1 MENICYTFFEGGEKM
16 SKYYDDKAK
25 ERTMR
30 YMKEK
35 RDRITVGVPKG
46 DKERYMMHAKSKGMS
61 LNAYVVRLI
70 EDDIKN
76 SGS

>member
-1 MENICYTFFEGGEKM
+1 M
-16 SKYYDDKAK
+16 SKYKGYDEKSK

-46 DKERYMMHAKSKGMS
+46 DKELYMQHAKSKGLS
-61 LNAYVVRLI
+61 LNALI
-70 EDDIKN
+70 VQLLEKDMRE
-76 SGS
+76 

>member
-1 MENICYTFFEGGEKM
+1 M
-16 SKYYDDKAK
+16 SKYTGYDEKSK

-46 DKERYMMHAKSKGMS
+46 DKDRYKAHAESKGLS
-61 LNAYVVRLI
+61 LNALIVQLI
-70 EDDIKN
+70 EDDIKK
-76 SGS
+76 SPV

>member
-1 MENICYTFFEGGEKM
+1 M
-16 SKYYDDKAK
+16 SKYTGYDEKSK

-46 DKERYMMHAKSKGMS
+46 DKERYMQYATSKGLS
-61 LNAYVVRLI
+61 LNKLI
-70 EDDIKN
+70 VQLLEEEIKK
-76 SGS
+76 SPD

>member
-1 MENICYTFFEGGEKM
+1 M
-16 SKYYDDKAK
+16 SEYKGYDSKSK

-46 DKERYMMHAKSKGMS
+46 DKDKYKAHAESRGMS
-61 LNAYVVRLI
+61 LNALI
-70 EDDIKN
+70 VELLEKDIKEN
-76 SGS
+76 P

>member
-1 MENICYTFFEGGEKM
+1 M
-16 SKYYDDKAK
+16 SKYTGYDEKSK

-46 DKERYMMHAKSKGMS
+46 DKDRYKAHAESKGLS
-61 LNAYVVRLI
+61 LNALIVQLI
-70 EDDIKN
+70 EEDIKK
-76 SGS
+76 SPV